1 VKIRQL
7 RLATRMNDA
16 IVLDLNDA
24 GRSVNIRR
32 VKISSSVYS
41 IVEEIRKN
49 TKENSKHILSRCAEI
64 KLGLR

>member
-1 VKIRQL
+1 
-7 RLATRMNDA
+7 MNDA